1 MDDQLTCGL
10 ELSSVPSLVDSLNAA
25 RASGFDY
32 IAAPLAH
39 PRYQRVFSDKITR
52 DEPWTRSDMLLNS
65 YQWGNGVVGKISSW
79 IDLDSRN
86 QLIRSRSEKV
96 FLLPLLLSNLAN
108 FYIIGQA
115 FKQEIAWATH
125 LSLSAVLLPTP
136 SYNSVNYARV
146 INQIALNLSYMQ
158 AWLRIPLLSPK
169 TLLAVLS
176 LPFIHFM

>member
-96 FLLPLLLSNLAN
+96 FLTS
-108 FYIIGQA
+108 A
-115 FKQEIAWATH
+115 FQSLIFT
-125 LSLSAVLLPTP
+125 LSA
-136 SYNSVNYARV
+136 RR
-146 INQIALNLSYMQ
+146 LSK
-158 AWLRIPLLSPK
+158 R
-169 TLLAVLS
+169 
-176 LPFIHFM
+176 